1 MVKTLFRHKKV
12 AYLVGLNAVFLSS
25 SALAAGAW
33 YDARNDAMGGTGVA
47 SSTWS
52 SAVLANPA
60 LMTKAKP
67 EDNVSV
73 IFPSAGVQVTD
84 KDKLINKVDDITDSV
99 DRYKEVIDNLTFAD
113 YLRGYPELKAAAGDM
128 ANQLDDL
135 KGDKAHGT
143 AGVAFAVTVPN
154 ETLPFAF
161 ITKAYGTASV
171 QANVVD
177 SDITYLRG
185 VANGT
190 VIPVPG
196 DQDKLSSSGHG
207 LAALVTDY
215 GVALAHEFDVAGHP
229 VSVGVTPKLQK
240 TWLYNYT
247 ASIYNFDKSNINNS
261 QYRSSDTGFNIDAG
275 IATDF
280 GEHWTLGVTGQN
292 LISRDIDTKTVE
304 GYRDTYQIR
313 PLVTSGLAWN
323 YGAFTLAGDV
333 DLTQTKRFKSEE
345 SSQYAG
351 VGAEYRVLDWLAL
364 RAGYR
369 ADMKSNDTNV
379 FTAGLGVSPFNNT
392 VHLDLAG
399 SVGDDNTWGGML
411 QLGFNF

>member
-25 SALAAGAW
+25 SALAAGTW

-345 SSQYAG
+345 SSPYAG

>member
-25 SALAAGAW
+25 SALAAGTW

-99 DRYKEVIDNLTFAD
+99 DRYKNVIDNLTFAD

-171 QANVVD
+171 QANVVG

-369 ADMKSNDTNV
+369 ADMKSNDANV
-379 FTAGLGVSPFNNT
+379 VTAGLGVSPFNNT

>member
-25 SALAAGAW
+25 SALAAGTW

-67 EDNVSV
+67 EDNVSI

-84 KDKLINKVDDITDSV
+84 KDKLINRVDDITDSV
-99 DRYKEVIDNLTFAD
+99 DRYKDVIDNLTFAD

-128 ANQLDDL
+128 ANQLSDL
-135 KGDKAHGT
+135 RGNKAHAT

-161 ITKAYGTASV
+161 ITKAYGTAHV
-171 QANVVD
+171 RANVAD

-185 VANGT
+185 VADGT
-190 VIPVPG
+190 IIPVPG
-196 DQDKLSSSGHG
+196 DQDKLSSSGNG

-215 GVALAHEFDVAGHP
+215 GIALAHEFDIAGHA

-247 ASIYNFDKSNINNS
+247 ASIYNFNKSDINDS
-261 QYRSSDTGFNIDAG
+261 QYRSSDTGFNVDAG
-275 IATDF
+275 VATDF
-280 GEHWTLGVTGQN
+280 GEHWTVGVTGQN
-292 LISRDIDTKTVE
+292 LISRDLETKTVQ

-313 PLVTSGLAWN
+313 PLVTSGVAWN

-333 DLTQTKRFKSEE
+333 DLTETKRFKSEE

-369 ADMKSNDTNV
+369 ADMKSNDTDV

>member
-1 MVKTLFRHKKV
+1 MVKTIFRHKKV

-25 SALAAGAW
+25 SALAAGTW

-67 EDNVSV
+67 EDNVSI

-84 KDKLINKVDDITDSV
+84 ADKLINKVDDISDSV
-99 DRYKEVIDNLTFAD
+99 DRYKDVIDNLTFAD

-161 ITKAYGTASV
+161 ITKAYGTAHV
-171 QANVVD
+171 QANVAQ

-185 VANGT
+185 VADGT
-190 VIPVPG
+190 VIPLPG
-196 DQDKLSSSGHG
+196 DQDKLTSSGNG

-215 GVALAHEFDVAGHP
+215 GVALAHEFNVAGHP

-275 IATDF
+275 VATDF
-280 GEHWTLGVTGQN
+280 GDHWTVGVTGQN

-313 PLVTSGLAWN
+313 PLVTSGVAWN

-333 DLTQTKRFKSEE
+333 DLTETKRFKSEE

-351 VGAEYRVLDWLAL
+351 VGAEYRVLEWLAL

>member
-25 SALAAGAW
+25 SALAAGTW

-67 EDNVSV
+67 EDGVSI

-113 YLRGYPELKAAAGDM
+113 YLRGYPELKSAAGDM

-190 VIPVPG
+190 VIPLPG

-215 GVALAHEFDVAGHP
+215 GVAFAHEFDVAGHA

-275 IATDF
+275 VATDF

-292 LISRDIDTKTVE
+292 LISRDLDTKTVE

-323 YGAFTLAGDV
+323 YGPFTVAGDV

-399 SVGDDNTWGGML
+399 SVGDDNTVGGML

>member
-25 SALAAGAW
+25 SAFAAGTW

-99 DRYKEVIDNLTFAD
+99 DRYKNVIDNLTFAD

-369 ADMKSNDTNV
+369 ADMKSNDANV